1 MEERTFTYTDEE
13 IRELVLKIYPRIT
26 AYIRGLLGGGR
37 FSNQAEDIF
46 QDALCRFL
54 DKRAPIPASKVSA
67 YLYRAVRNNCL
78 NLLTRR
84 NDDNSSVSI
93 DAVAASAWEK
103 LAAADFADQTTANE
117 YDDLPIDSILAYS
130 SELPERTREIFRM
143 SRIEGLTHKEIA
155 DKLGISIRAVEKHL
169 HNSIVEY
176 RRHFGYT
183 RRTDI
188 KLS

>member
-1 MEERTFTYTDEE
+1 MGERAFTYTDSE
-13 IRELVLKIYPRIT
+13 IRELVLKLYPRIT
-26 AYIRGLLGGGR
+26 AYITGLLGGGR
-37 FSNQAEDIF
+37 FSHQAEDIF

-84 NDDNSSVSI
+84 NADNSSVSI
-93 DAVAASAWEK
+93 DAVAASAWET
-103 LAAADFADQTTANE
+103 LAAADFTEQTTAPE
-117 YDDLPIDSILAYS
+117 YDELSIDTILAYS
-130 SELPERTREIFRM
+130 SELPERTRDIFRM
-143 SRIEGLTHKEIA
+143 SRIEGMTHKEIA
-155 DKLGISIRAVEKHL
+155 DKLGISTRAVEKHL
-169 HNSIVEY
+169 HNSVLEY

-183 RRTDI
+183 RHNDI